1 MTYDFAHISAQF
13 QIEGEY
19 LDCLPYGEGH
29 INQTF
34 LLRVRRD
41 GAEKRY
47 ILQRINSTLFQDV
60 PRLMENILRVTS
72 FARDEVIRRGGDPLR
87 ETMTVIPARD
97 GKPYYFDGNDYFR
110 VYLFIED
117 AVSFQTVEDPRYFYA
132 SAVAF
137 GKFAMLLA
145 NFDAHDL
152 YEPLP
157 DFHNTAKRFRDFTDA
172 LARDPLGRAK
182 EVQAEIEFVLA
193 REAMTS
199 KITSLLALGDLPT
212 KVTHNDTKLNNVLI
226 DPKTAEPVAVIDLD
240 TIMPGSICYDF
251 GDSIRFGCSTAAEDE
266 PNLEKVHF
274 DTDLFRTY
282 TEGYLWAL
290 GDSVTETELEHLS
303 VGAKMM
309 TYECGMRFLTDYL
322 LGDTYFR
329 VKRPGHNLDRA
340 RTQFR
345 LVSEMEQATAQMDHA
360 VREIY
365 AQLRHTKA

>member
-145 NFDAHDL
+145 NFDANDL

-157 DFHNTAKRFRDFTDA
+157 DFHNTAKRFRDFGDA
-172 LARDPLGRAK
+172 LARDPL
-182 EVQAEIEFVLA
+182 
-193 REAMTS
+193 
-199 KITSLLALGDLPT
+199 
-212 KVTHNDTKLNNVLI
+212 
-226 DPKTAEPVAVIDLD
+226 DPKPAEPVAVIDLD

-345 LVSEMEQATAQMDHA
+345 LVSEMEQATAQMDRA